1 MSSYVKS
8 YESQTKWMH
17 FLIKNDGL
25 LKKYNTI
32 QDKVSSDVKTKF
44 DSELVYNK
52 NSLKTNIEILW

>member
-1 MSSYVKS
+1 MLPKMSSYVKS

-32 QDKVSSDVKTKF
+32 
-44 DSELVYNK
+44 
-52 NSLKTNIEILW
+52 